1 MATSTPLSSSQS
13 EQNKLRARASHV
25 FEEDIVEPAQE
36 YLARAR
42 DFSSRAI
49 DRGSELVRENPG
61 YTILGAAAVG
71 FLLGAYVARRK

>member
-1 MATSTPLSSSQS
+1 MATSTPLSSQS
-13 EQNKLRARASHV
+13 DTNKVKNRAAHL
-25 FEEDIVEPAQE
+25 FEEDVVEPAQE
-36 YLARAR
+36 YIARAR

-61 YTILGAAAVG
+61 YTILGAAAIG